1 MAKIIIQK
9 GNLGRDAELKKTRNG
24 EDVLSF
30 PVGASQGY
38 GDSKKT
44 NWFRCTIFGK
54 RAISL
59 APYLVKGTTVG
70 VVGEF
75 ETDEYEGKAQYK
87 IVVDPNGIELLSRAD
102 NAPKPLSSHNV
113 AKSNGY
119 QPQPFD
125 DDLEDSVPF

>member
-44 NWFRCTIFGK
+44 NWYRCTIFGK
-54 RAISL
+54 RAVAL
-59 APYLVKGTTVG
+59 APYLVKGATVG

-75 ETDEYEGKAQYK
+75 ETDEYEGKTQFK
-87 IVVDPNGIELLSRAD
+87 IIVDPNGLELLSRAD
-102 NAPKPLSSHNV
+102 NAPKPMSQHNI
-113 AKSNGY
+113 AKGNGY
-119 QPQPFD
+119 QPD
-125 DDLEDSVPF
+125 EDLEDEVPF